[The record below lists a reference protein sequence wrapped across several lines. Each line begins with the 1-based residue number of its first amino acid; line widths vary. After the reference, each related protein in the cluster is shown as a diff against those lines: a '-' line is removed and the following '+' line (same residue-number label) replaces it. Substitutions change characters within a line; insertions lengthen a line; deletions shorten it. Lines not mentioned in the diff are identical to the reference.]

1 MIHGPQCHERAQ
13 AQKKTTT
20 TAEMR
25 KVRCPHP
32 FWGLS
37 FFWRFWF
44 WFPGVSNVMFMT
56 RSPRSYDTKDCTRHQ
71 LHSLLYMGWRRI
83 YFFDEIY
90 GWYCARL
97 NLSYVLMMVD
107 DLIWFDLRLTW
118 LLHWRTRVQSPLSL
132 TIFHFYLYTFRDIS
146 STFMLK
152 AEGRGMGMHLYMLC
166 TCGRVY
172 YWPRGCLVWKLS
184 YLLFL
189 FCLSA

>member
-20 TAEMR
+20 TAETR

-97 NLSYVLMMVD
+97 NLMCWWWLMIWY
-107 DLIWFDLRLTW
+107 DLICGW
-118 LLHWRTRVQSPLSL
+118 LG
-132 TIFHFYLYTFRDIS
+132 FYTDGHVFS
-146 STFMLK
+146 
-152 AEGRGMGMHLYMLC
+152 HH
-166 TCGRVY
+166 
-172 YWPRGCLVWKLS
+172 
-184 YLLFL
+184 YLLQYFIFIYIPFETFL
-189 FCLSA
+189 PPSC